1 MSHAHVEIVRRG
13 YRAFNQRNV
22 DALRDDVHP
31 DFELDFSESR
41 SPDRGTYTGFEGIR
55 HLFSV
60 YWEAFESFTL
70 EPEEFIEADDA
81 VIALVHGVGRGLTSG
96 AEVEVRGPHVWTFRD
111 RLVIGFA
118 LYQELPEAL
127 KAAGL
132 EFRARAT
139 RSP

>member
-1 MSHAHVEIVRRG
+1 MSKESVETVRRG
-13 YRAFNQRNV
+13 YRAFNERNV

-41 SPDRGTYTGFEGIR
+41 SPDRGTYSGLEGIG

-81 VIALVHGVGRGLTSG
+81 VIALVHGVGRGRGSG
-96 AEVEVRGPHVWTFRD
+96 VDVEVRGAHLWTCRD
-111 RLVIGFA
+111 RKVIGFA
-118 LYQELPEAL
+118 LYQELPDAL
-127 KAAGL
+127 EAAGL
-132 EFRARAT
+132 SE
-139 RSP
+139 